1 MAKQTKRSKADEYK
15 AIMEKNGHGPDEWRV
30 LSFVFENEGKPEHFH
45 IRLLMAIP
53 GPKYWLFDCFDK
65 TANVVV
71 PNDEQNA
78 KWVQEIA
85 ELSGGHKTTPNLR

>member
-15 AIMEKNGHGPDEWRV
+15 AIMEKYGHGPDEWRV
-30 LSFVFENEGKPEHFH
+30 LSFVFKYQMQTELFHFG
-45 IRLLMAIP
+45 LMAEKP
-53 GPKYWLFDCFDK
+53 DYFVFDCWEK
-65 TANVVV
+65 YANVVV

-85 ELSGGHKTTPNLR
+85 ELSGGHKTTQNLR

>member
-45 IRLLMAIP
+45 IRLLMAMP

-85 ELSGGHKTTPNLR
+85 ELCGGHKTTPNLR